1 MNMQELSSED
11 WKPPAFLDHPMLYK
25 AYLAKNL
32 PLALLSGI
40 KPVSISFQKAV
51 IALPF
56 TFLTKNPFQSIYF
69 ACLCMAS
76 ELSSGILGMS
86 HVLNSGH
93 NISLLVVHMEAEF
106 TKKAKQKV
114 LFTCNEGAQLA
125 EAINKAVQT
134 EDPQKITVTSTGKD
148 KDSNEI
154 ARFKYTWSFKKGEK

>member
-1 MNMQELSSED
+1 MQKLSSGD
-11 WKPPAFLDHPMLYK
+11 WKPPAFLGHPLLFK

-40 KPVSISFQKAV
+40 KPVNVSFQKAV

-56 TFLTKNPFQSIYF
+56 TYLTKNPFQSIYF

-76 ELSSGILGMS
+76 ELSSGILSMS

-93 NISLLVVHMEAEF
+93 NISLLVTHMEAEF

-114 LFTCNEGAQLA
+114 LFTCNEGDKLA
-125 EAINKAVQT
+125 YSIKLAVQT
-134 EDPQKITVTSTGKD
+134 NEPQEITTISTGKD
-148 KDSNEI
+148 IKNNEI
-154 ARFKYTWSFKKGEK
+154 ARFSYTWSFKKV